1 MTEVTETTLV
11 PHVTSEVALLQ
22 QVLVHT
28 PGPEMSLVSP
38 ENRLELLFDDI
49 LFEDVARKEH
59 LRMCKVFEKI
69 VNRPDAVLQ
78 ISDLLREVFAQED
91 ARHFFIDTLRRNVP
105 ERNYTAYATELKH
118 LSAEALHHFAL
129 TGQSALA
136 LNTLPLPNLMFTRD
150 LCAVVDGHIILSN
163 AAKTARKRESVII
176 ETVMTYHP
184 RFAPV
189 RDRIITLP
197 DYVDFEGGDLI
208 VASDK
213 VVLIGHSERT
223 TFGGV
228 SEIARALF
236 ARTQVEHVLMVN
248 IPKRRSCMH
257 LDTVFTFAHW
267 DECVVFPPFIQ
278 RDLNNVVHFRQ
289 GDADGQMITE
299 IFPNVQ
305 RALETLLDRTFTFI
319 PCGGQDPLN
328 QQREQ
333 WTDGSNLFAPAPG
346 VVVGYARNE
355 HTFAALHQH
364 GYRIVDAQDFL
375 SFYKNSTFA
384 PDERIAIQLDGL
396 ELSRGRGGPRC
407 MTMPLARIAPTG

>member
-1 MTEVTETTLV
+1 MAEVTETTLV

-59 LRMCKVFEKI
+59 LRMCQIFEKI

-78 ISDLLREVFAQED
+78 ISDLLREAFAQED
-91 ARHFFIDTLRRNVP
+91 ARHFFIETLRRNVP
-105 ERNYTAYATELKH
+105 TRNYTAYAAELKQ

-129 TGQSALA
+129 TGRSPLA
-136 LNTLPLPNLMFTRD
+136 LKTLPLPNLMFTRD
-150 LCAVVDGHIILSN
+150 LSAVVDGHIILSN

-176 ETVMTYHP
+176 QTVMEYHP
-184 RFAPV
+184 RFAAV

-197 DYVDFEGGDLI
+197 DYVDFEGGDLL

-223 TFGGV
+223 TFGAV
-228 SEIARALF
+228 TEIARVLF
-236 ARTQVEHVLMVN
+236 ARTKVEHVLMVN

-278 RDLNNVVHFRQ
+278 QDLHNVVHFRQ

-305 RALETLLDRTFTFI
+305 HALETLLGRSFTFI
-319 PCGGQDPLN
+319 PCGGPDLLN
-328 QQREQ
+328 QRREQ

-346 VVVGYARNE
+346 TVVGYARNE
-355 HTFAALHQH
+355 HTFTALHQH
-364 GYRIVDAQDFL
+364 GYRVVDALGFL
-375 SFYKNSTFA
+375 SFYENSTFA
-384 PDERIAIQLDGL
+384 PDERIAIRLDGL

-407 MTMPLARIAPTG
+407 MTMPLARVAADR